1 MRKKF
6 ALVFNARAG
15 LARPR
20 LLDGVLVVLKD
31 AGADV
36 FQVPARSAEEAS
48 MRVAELAGQRGADAV
63 IAAGGDGTF
72 RAVATGAADTELPVG
87 FIPLGT
93 GNILAYEIGI
103 QKRAAELARG
113 LLENPA
119 IPVRGGLVNGAAFFL
134 MVGAGFDAAIVHG
147 LNYKTKRLIARAAYT
162 SPFVKTILR
171 GSDMFDVEVDGRA
184 FEASWVIVTRASHY
198 GGSFVLTRET
208 QLGASGMI
216 AVVFESQSRAALLVA
231 ATALGLGR
239 LVNPATRP
247 RGVTVLQASRVLIGK
262 NTKAPVQ
269 VDGDESGTT
278 PVDILAAGPVV
289 RVIVPVSYVA
299 ELTNRHTNHVPSVV

>member
-48 MRVAELAGQRGADAV
+48 MRVAALAGQRGADAV

-103 QKRAAELARG
+103 RKRAAELARG

-262 NTKAPVQ
+262 NTKVPVQ